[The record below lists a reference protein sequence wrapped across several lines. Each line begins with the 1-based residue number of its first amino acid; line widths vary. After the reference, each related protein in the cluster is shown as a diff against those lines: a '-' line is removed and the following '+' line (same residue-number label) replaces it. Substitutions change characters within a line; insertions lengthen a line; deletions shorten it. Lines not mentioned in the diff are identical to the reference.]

1 MTMSSRL
8 NTIVSI
14 DSFGEGVVARN
25 ESICESI
32 WLDVKERSDLE
43 GWRASLS
50 GKEKSSSL
58 KLAIEP
64 WFGLKESKKES

>member
-14 DSFGEGVVARN
+14 DSFGERVVART

-32 WLDVKERSDLE
+32 WLDVKEKSNLE
-43 GWRASLS
+43 GWKGNLS

-64 WFGLKESKKES
+64 WFELKESKKES